1 MTIPLLLLGAAFLL
15 ILANGFFVAAEFGL
29 VTVERPDAER
39 AAAEGDRRAHKVVG
53 ALKELSFQLSGT
65 QLGITITSLVVGML
79 AEPALAEVLHGP
91 FTAAGVPGSAVSGV
105 TVVVGMLLASAVQMV
120 IGELVPKNWAVS
132 RPMQV
137 ARFVAGP
144 QHVFSRL
151 FRPVIAGL
159 NAVANRL
166 VRALG
171 FEPAAELASART
183 PGELVFLARHSARA
197 GALEQHTA
205 DLFVRTL
212 SLAGLTAEN
221 VMTPR
226 VKVSA
231 LHSSATAEDVVNLT
245 RATGLSR
252 FPVYRERIDE
262 IVGMAHLKDALAI
275 PAQDR
280 LRTPVGRIAQAP
292 LLVPETLPV
301 QPLLARLRSEQPI
314 AVVVDEYGGTAGVV
328 TLEDIVEELVGE
340 VRDEHD
346 GHDLPELAAAPPEDG
361 HPVWDADGSC
371 RVDVLQRRGLD
382 VPEGPYETVAG
393 LVAELLGRIPAP
405 GDKAEL
411 PGWRLSV
418 RQVGHYRAERVRLV
432 RTAPVTEDVPGT
444 EGGSVAE
451 HALALEG
458 GPVMGSSLATG
469 RAAVA
474 RTASAANT
482 AAVANPAA
490 LANPAAVADTASAAD
505 TAVVAEAAR

>member
-1 MTIPLLLLGAAFLL
+1 MSVPLLLLAAAFVL

-29 VTVERPDAER
+29 VTVETTDAEK
-39 AAAEGDRRAHKVVG
+39 AAAEGDRRALRVVES
-53 ALKELSFQLSGT
+53 LKELSFQLSGT

-79 AEPALAEVLHGP
+79 AEPALAQLLGGP
-91 FTAAGVPGSAVSGV
+91 FRAVGIPEGAVPGVAVG
-105 TVVVGMLLASAVQMV
+105 VGMLLASAVQMV

-144 QHVFSRL
+144 QHAFARL

-159 NAVANRL
+159 NSVANRL
-166 VRALG
+166 VRAMG
-171 FEPAAELASART
+171 IEPAEELASART
-183 PGELVFLARHSARA
+183 PGELVSLARHSAQA
-197 GALEQHTA
+197 GALEQDTA

-212 SLAGLTAEN
+212 SLGELTAQH

-231 LHSSATAEDVVNLT
+231 LQSSATAEDVVNLT

-252 FPVYRERIDE
+252 FPVYREKIDE
-262 IVGMAHLKDALAI
+262 IVGMVHLKDALAI
-275 PAQDR
+275 RSRDR
-280 LRTPVGRIAQAP
+280 LRTPVGRIARPA

-301 QPLLARLRSEQPI
+301 QPLLAQLRSEQPI

-328 TLEDIVEELVGE
+328 TLEDIVEEIVGE

-346 GHDLPELAAAPPEDG
+346 DVLNEPAELAAAPPEDG
-361 HPVWDADGSC
+361 RPAWDADGSC
-371 RVDVLQRRGLD
+371 RVDILQRIGLD

-393 LVAELLGRIPAP
+393 LVADLLGRIPAV

-418 RQVGHYRAERVRLV
+418 RRVGHYRAERVRLV
-432 RTAPVTEDVPGT
+432 RTGAVVE
-444 EGGSVAE
+444 
-451 HALALEG
+451 
-458 GPVMGSSLATG
+458 
-469 RAAVA
+469 VA
-474 RTASAANT
+474 R
-482 AAVANPAA
+482 
-490 LANPAAVADTASAAD
+490 
-505 TAVVAEAAR
+505 